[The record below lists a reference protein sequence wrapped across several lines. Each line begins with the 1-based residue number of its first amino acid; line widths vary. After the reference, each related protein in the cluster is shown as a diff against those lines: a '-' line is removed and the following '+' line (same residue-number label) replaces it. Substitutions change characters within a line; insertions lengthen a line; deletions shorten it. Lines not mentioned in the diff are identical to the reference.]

1 MRAVVYEAYGPP
13 EVLHLKDIDK
23 PLPKED
29 EVLVKVQT
37 TTVTI
42 GDVIMRRGRHPD
54 SMFQTAML
62 HLFMGLRRPKR
73 HILGMELAG
82 EIEAVGRNVTTFQ
95 PGDQVFASTFEAKFG
110 AYAEYKC
117 LPARGMLAKQ
127 PVELTQGAAAAL
139 PGGGL
144 TALNLVRKAQLQPG
158 SSVLVYGASG
168 AVGTNAVQLAKAHGA
183 VVTGVCSTAN
193 LDLVQSLG
201 ADDVLDY
208 TSKAFAAHSGT
219 YDVVLDAVAK
229 LPPAQAKALL
239 KPGGRYLNV
248 LKHSG
253 GKSTVDDLR
262 LLGQMV
268 EAGTL
273 RPVIDRRYPLTEMVE
288 AHRYVEQGHK
298 RGNVL
303 IDVMRQP
310 P

>member
-1 MRAVVYEAYGPP
+1 MRAVIYEAYGPP
-13 EVLHLKDIDK
+13 EVLHLKEIDK

-54 SMFQTAML
+54 STFQTAML

-73 HILGMELAG
+73 RILGMELAG
-82 EIEAVGRNVTTFQ
+82 EIEAVGRNVTTFR
-95 PGDQVFASTFEAKFG
+95 PGDQIFASTFEAKFG

-127 PVELTQGAAAAL
+127 PAELTQGEAAAL

-193 LDLVQSLG
+193 LELVQSLG
-201 ADDVLDY
+201 ADDALDH
-208 TSKAFAAHSGT
+208 TSEAFAAHSGT

-229 LPPAQAKALL
+229 LPAARAKALL

-248 LKHSG
+248 IKHAG
-253 GKSTVDDLR
+253 GKQTVDDLR

-303 IDVMRQP
+303 IDVTRQP